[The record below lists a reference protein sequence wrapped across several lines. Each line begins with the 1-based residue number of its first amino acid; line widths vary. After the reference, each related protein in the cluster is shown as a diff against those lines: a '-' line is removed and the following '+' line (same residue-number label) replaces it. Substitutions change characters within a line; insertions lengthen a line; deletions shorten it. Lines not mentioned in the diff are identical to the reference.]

1 MVNKKFFCHHN
12 SPMMNGAHIIL
23 YKKKSV
29 GTAPVARS
37 THRGSGIALQSRT
50 SNAEPTPIYR
60 HTIGSGDNGTTTLC
74 VQYTPIGIY
83 RCLVRD

>member
-29 GTAPVARS
+29 GVKFTNNFFATFPLANIMLIYNFSKKISIRQTLICNKFPHTLS
-37 THRGSGIALQSRT
+37 MLQSI
-50 SNAEPTPIYR
+50 NI
-60 HTIGSGDNGTTTLC
+60 
-74 VQYTPIGIY
+74 V
-83 RCLVRD
+83 